1 MIDYKKKFK
10 DLNNKISGIIDE
22 NKKDN
27 NRINKYISKLEDIEK
42 KTIKRFNYLD
52 KSFIN
57 LKEYFIKLSNQYHL
71 NLKNE
76 KVNNFEK
83 TINDI

>member
-27 NRINKYISKLEDIEK
+27 NRINKYISRLEDIEK
-42 KTIKRFNYLD
+42 K
-52 KSFIN
+52 
-57 LKEYFIKLSNQYHL
+57 
-71 NLKNE
+71 
-76 KVNNFEK
+76 NN
-83 TINDI
+83 